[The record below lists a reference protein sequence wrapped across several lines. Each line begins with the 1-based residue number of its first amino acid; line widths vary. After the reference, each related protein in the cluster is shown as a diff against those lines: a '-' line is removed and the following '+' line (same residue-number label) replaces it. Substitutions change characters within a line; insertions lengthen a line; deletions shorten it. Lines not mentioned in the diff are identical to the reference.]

1 MTIPMRSPRVAGLL
15 LVLGCAVG
23 CGTHQ
28 SPEVTP
34 LAVVRISPDLAGGA
48 PLLLNEAIT
57 VYFSQAIDP
66 LSVTRDTVSVLDSEG
81 NAVPGRLRTG
91 TTWVTF
97 EPRPPLQPSLED
109 GSLRPARDYRLRVAG
124 FPRIDCVRGA
134 DGQRLAAGL
143 QRSFRTADQAT
154 KPSSLPAPLRPIGD
168 GQLPFLVVGPGAE
181 PTLPVDS
188 PRLRLRFSLPV
199 LPQSLTV
206 DAFQVLL
213 VRPASGAGSRP
224 VELVPLDV
232 RVSSIDDLQGCA
244 VELNL
249 GSRPPSRDGA
259 SQVLQPG
266 DFVFVKFPP
275 GERSLRDYADRELQ
289 SPPASLCWTVV
300 EGAAAVVLQWPGPD
314 ENWLSGPDLATPG
327 FEVMHGALQPLVRV
341 EGGDGSLG
349 VFRPTKDTRLVP
361 GVMLDRGDGTLVVSK
376 GNVFSFA
383 AIDIP
388 RGITVAV
395 DARFAPVQLLALG
408 RAKIAGRL
416 VIEGQ
421 STNAPPPLGWRG
433 DLATICAS
441 TAVAIVAIGGIEI
454 GGEDGEAG
462 AAVVASPAAT
472 GAPLALVSAGP
483 VDVHAPI
490 PRTILARERTIGSS
504 ASWVERCISVQVP
517 LTHGLPTG
525 VEVKAQG
532 WTPFRTLPTMVQAL
546 TFHRNGSS
554 AGVRVEWQAANP
566 DPARQDQPDADPAR
580 MAAFREAA
588 EGSTLATTPGSFVRL
603 RFEARVRGGE
613 PLPRIQSVSV
623 LDR

>member
-1 MTIPMRSPRVAGLL
+1 M
-15 LVLGCAVG
+15 G
-23 CGTHQ
+23 CGTHD
-28 SPEVTP
+28 SPEPAP
-34 LAVVRISPDLAGGA
+34 LAVARISPDLAGGA

-57 VYFSQAIDP
+57 VYFSQSLDP
-66 LSVTRDTVSVLDSEG
+66 LSITRDTVSVLDAEG
-81 NAVPGRLRTG
+81 NSVPGRLRTG
-91 TTWVTF
+91 STWVTF
-97 EPRPPLQPSLED
+97 EPRPPLHPSLED
-109 GSLRPARDYRLRVAG
+109 GSLRPGREYRLRVAG
-124 FPRIDCVRGA
+124 FPRIDCIRGA
-134 DGQRLAAGL
+134 SGQRLAVGL
-143 QRSFRTADQAT
+143 QKTFRTADQST

-213 VRPASGAGSRP
+213 VRPASGTGSRP
-224 VELVPLDV
+224 VELLPIDV
-232 RVSSIDDLQGCA
+232 RVASIDDLQGCT

-249 GSRPPSRDGA
+249 GSRPLSRDGVA
-259 SQVLQPG
+259 QALQPG
-266 DFVFVKFPP
+266 DFVFVKFPS
-275 GERSLRDYADRELQ
+275 GERSVRDYGDRELQ

-300 EGAAAVVLQWPGPD
+300 EGAAAVVLQWPTPD
-314 ENWLSGPDLATPG
+314 ESWLSGPDLATPG
-327 FEVMHGALQPLVRV
+327 FELLHGSLQPLVRV

-361 GVMLDRGDGTLVVSK
+361 GVMVDRGDGTLVASK
-376 GNVFSFA
+376 GNVFPFA

-388 RGITVAV
+388 KGVTVAV

-408 RAKIAGRL
+408 RAKVAGRI

-441 TAVAIVAIGGIEI
+441 TAVAIVAVGGIEI
-454 GGEDGEAG
+454 GGDEGEVG

-472 GAPLALVSAGP
+472 GAPLALISAGP

-517 LTHGLPTG
+517 LTQGLPAG
-525 VEVKAQG
+525 VEAKAQG
-532 WTPFRTLPTMVQAL
+532 WTSFRLLPTMVQAL
-546 TFHRNGSS
+546 TFHRSGSD

-566 DPARQDQPDADPAR
+566 DPARTDQPDADPAR
-580 MAAFREAA
+580 IAAFREAT
-588 EGSTLATTPGSFVRL
+588 EGSTLALPSGSFVRL
-603 RFEARVRGGE
+603 RFEARVKGGE